1 MKISNSHQ
9 STRRSRAGASR
20 RTHCEARR
28 CMADRAYARA
38 ACARKP
44 SLRRGADALGEVDRP
59 HGGAG
64 REHRRKSGDVRD
76 GGPFVKPSDG
86 LEPSTPSLP
95 CGLGPLPWV
104 ADGCELACLS
114 CCRGGPVCDRLLP
127 VAPAWLHKCSTTV
140 CSAHRCLALKLDG
153 ITVLLYN
160 T

>member
-20 RTHCEARR
+20 RTHCGARR
-28 CMADRAYARA
+28 CMADRAYACA

-114 CCRGGPVCDRLLP
+114 GYRSGAVCHRLP
-127 VAPAWLHKCSTTV
+127 SVAPAWLHKRSTIV
-140 CSAHRCLALKLDG
+140 CSARRCLAFRFDD
-153 ITVLLYN
+153 ITMVLYN